1 MGLLLPA
8 TQDIDATVVEE
19 LACLGGTVSDRFD
32 DGRRL
37 FLRAIFPMSDE
48 VRPKDV
54 VEGGIAVRTVGQ
66 EIEVCPY
73 LFRQVCRN
81 GAIMPQVVET
91 RRIERVDFA
100 ASSDAIEDV
109 NEHLREA
116 MRACSAAE
124 GFAHAT
130 RQIRFATTT
139 EVSSD
144 VSTLL
149 VFSSL
154 WRAIPADL
162 QDEVMETFL
171 EDDDRSAFGL
181 MNAVTSVARDQDDP
195 EVRWQLEELGGGVPA
210 MNFPHVRPD
219 GSEAELMV
227 SEVQERFAVGASSRF

>member
-19 LACLGGTVSDRFD
+19 LAFLGGTVSDRFD
-32 DGRRL
+32 DGGRL
-37 FLRAIFPMSDE
+37 FLRALLPMSDE
-48 VRPKDV
+48 VRPKDI

-73 LFRQVCRN
+73 LFRQVCQN
-81 GAIMPQVVET
+81 GAIMPQVAET

-100 ASSDAIEDV
+100 ASSDAIETV

-116 MRACSAAE
+116 MRACAAGE
-124 GFAHAT
+124 VFAYAA
-130 RQIRFATTT
+130 RQVRSATTT
-139 EVSSD
+139 EVASD

-149 VFSSL
+149 LFSSL

-162 QDEVMETFL
+162 QDDVMETFL
-171 EDDDRSAFGL
+171 EDGDRSAFGL

-210 MNFPHVRPD
+210 MKFPHVRPD
-219 GSEAELMV
+219 GSEAEFMV
-227 SEVQERFAVGASSRF
+227 SEVQERFAVGASSR